1 MKFVVRTVYDFPG
14 REAKQGRRQEAGAD
28 GRKQERTAGGRGRR
42 QEKNILRR
50 AVQVRAPTPATVNP
64 LPSASCPC
72 FLCVGPSGS
81 DHPAA
86 FDRLGGALVDAREVG
101 AVEAEQ
107 GEAVGAERVERGDV
121 RRAFGA

>member
-1 MKFVVRTVYDFPG
+1 MTFLAG
-14 REAKQGRRQEAGAD
+14 RQNRAD
-28 GRKQERTAGGRGRR
+28 GRKQEQTAGGRGRR

-50 AVQVRAPTPATVNP
+50 AVKVKSPTPARLDP
-64 LPSASCPC
+64 CFLSLPPAPAVC

-107 GEAVGAERVERGDV
+107 GEAVGAERVER
-121 RRAFGA
+121 